1 MEAVFFSGGPQGSP
15 VVRIFVSRSIGRER
29 TIDRYTPRAVLLIRT
44 VNAPAML
51 DYCRYMIMLKFRRML
66 RILLSDTTE

>member
-1 MEAVFFSGGPQGSP
+1 MEAIFFTSGPPGSP
-15 VVRIFVSRSIGRER
+15 VVIIFVSRSIGRER
-29 TIDRYTPRAVLLIRT
+29 TIDRYTPRAGLLIRT

-66 RILLSDTTE
+66 RINDTTE